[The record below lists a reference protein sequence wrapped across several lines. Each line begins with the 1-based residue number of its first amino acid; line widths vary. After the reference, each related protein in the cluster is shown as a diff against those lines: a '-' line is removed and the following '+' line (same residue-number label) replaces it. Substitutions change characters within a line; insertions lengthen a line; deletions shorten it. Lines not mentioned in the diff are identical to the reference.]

1 MGGFCWQA
9 VPHQHQVLICLAIL
23 FLESTVYLF
32 HPECVRGSGVLI
44 DLHITFEAWA
54 GVIEK
59 RAAES
64 TADELALGP
73 LPE

>member
-9 VPHQHQVLICLAIL
+9 VPHQHQVLICLTIL